1 MNPFLVQSYH
11 RLLNGLPFCLF
22 SQLHIVTNQYLLNF
36 GNSYLF
42 QVSAR
47 PLKFIITSQ
56 CADKDNWSL
65 IPTASVQ
72 TRALFI
78 SGPMAL
84 CLALNFNY
92 VVTGQPLI
100 ERPTRTLIG
109 RTSTLLSH
117 FTLRTFLFNRTTV
130 PPPFRFELTVSN
142 TNRNMIILW
151 FTNFCI
157 CGRRILRVSPE
168 FQSCIVVELLSPHP
182 RAQGMSLILLIQLL
196 LEALDQASLSL
207 ARTV

>member
-100 ERPTRTLIG
+100 ERPTRTFIG

-117 FTLRTFLFNRTTV
+117 FTLRTFFFPIEPRSLLLFDLNWLCQTQIATW
-130 PPPFRFELTVSN
+130 L
-142 TNRNMIILW
+142 
-151 FTNFCI
+151 FC
-157 CGRRILRVSPE
+157 G
-168 FQSCIVVELLSPHP
+168 
-182 RAQGMSLILLIQLL
+182 SLISAFAVVGFYGSPRSFRVVSWWNYFHHILKHRGW
-196 LEALDQASLSL
+196 AWFY
-207 ARTV
+207 

>member
-100 ERPTRTLIG
+100 ERPIRDH
-109 RTSTLLSH
+109 RKN
-117 FTLRTFLFNRTTV
+117 FY
-130 PPPFRFELTVSN
+130 PTVS
-142 TNRNMIILW
+142 L
-151 FTNFCI
+151 
-157 CGRRILRVSPE
+157 
-168 FQSCIVVELLSPHP
+168 QSSNIFFPIEP
-182 RAQGMSLILLIQLL
+182 RSLL
-196 LEALDQASLSL
+196 LFDLN
-207 ARTV
+207 